1 MPMLS
6 RRTFLQVT
14 AAAAACVAGGLS
26 LGGCARSGDVLRV
39 GTKIDV
45 PAFGFQNPETGNV
58 EGMEVDIARELA
70 ARLMGSADRLQVT
83 GVNASTRGAMLD
95 NGTLD
100 AVMATFTITEDRKR
114 SYNFSQPYYTDHIG
128 ILVKKDAG
136 IEDFRALDGKTVGV
150 AMAATTR
157 DKLNEAAQKAG
168 IVLSFA
174 EYATY
179 PELKI
184 ALVAGRVAAF
194 SVDRSILAGYV
205 DSTTMLL
212 SDEFAPQ
219 EYGVATARSNT
230 QLAERIDAAVG
241 DMLADG
247 TLLALQQRWGLAAQM
262 VESEVGEQA
271 QADGGGRAFVAG
283 QAQAAW
289 HKQAFAA
296 AQLAE
301 SEVGD
306 A

>member
-6 RRTFLQVT
+6 RRTFLRVA

-26 LGGCARSGDVLRV
+26 LGGCASSGDVLRV

-70 ARLMGSADRLQVT
+70 ARLMGSADKLQVT
-83 GVNASTRGAMLD
+83 GVNASTRSAMLD

-136 IEDFRALDGKTVGV
+136 IADFRALDGKTVGV

-168 IVLSFA
+168 ITLSFA

-212 SDEFAPQ
+212 PDEFAPQ

-230 QLAERIDAAVG
+230 QLAEQIDAAVG

-247 TLLALQQRWGLAAQM
+247 TLLALQQRWGLAAQT
-262 VESEVGEQA
+262 VESEAGEQA
-271 QADGGGRAFVAG
+271 QAVGLASAAG
-283 QAQAAW
+283 QAQAVGGE
-289 HKQAFAA
+289 QASSV
-296 AQLAE
+296 AQTAE
-301 SEVGD
+301 SEAGD